1 MKKSIFFFLFITLH
15 TTAQN
20 LYKTPSGSRYHLASC
35 RMVKN
40 VSKKVSDSDIS
51 RYGLSAC
58 KICKPP
64 YKSYS
69 NSFANKA
76 VGKSSSVRCNGR
88 TKRGTRCEHKTRL
101 ANGYCYQH
109 TNQQKSNYNSNS
121 FYSSGS
127 SKSYSTSTCGAR
139 TKSGRS
145 CRKKVKGGGY
155 CYQHR

>member
-1 MKKSIFFFLFITLH
+1 MKKFLLFFLFITLH
-15 TTAQN
+15 TIAQN
-20 LYKTPSGSRYHLASC
+20 LYKTPSGSKYHLASC

-40 VSKKVSDSDIS
+40 VSKKVNDNDIS
-51 RYGLSAC
+51 RFGLSAC

-64 YKSYS
+64 YKSFS
-69 NSFANKA
+69 NSFRNKA
-76 VGKSSSVRCNGR
+76 VGKSNSVRCNGR
-88 TKRGTRCEHKTRL
+88 TKRGTRCKHKTRL

-109 TNQQKSNYNSNS
+109 TNQQRSNHRN
-121 FYSSGS
+121 

-145 CRKKVKGGGY
+145 CRRKVKGDAY